1 MKNIDIVCT
10 IGPKT
15 ESKEMLSALNKA
27 GMTIARL
34 NFSHGDFAEHQAK
47 VDNIKLVNAE
57 GGTIKILQDL
67 SGPKIR
73 TGNYETET
81 ITLEKGNMITII
93 GGDFVGNSSKI
104 SINYPLLATEAR
116 VGETIMINDGKLE
129 LVIKEINGEEIVCEI
144 ILGGTIKSRRGVN
157 LPQTKLS
164 ISALTDKDKADI
176 SFGLSNNVDYMA
188 FSFVRRGSDVVE
200 LREILNTAGSKAL
213 IISKIETPEA
223 LENIDEIIAL
233 SDGIMVARGD
243 LGVEIPREEVPFA
256 QKMMIKKANSA
267 GKCVITATQMM
278 ESMIKNATPTRA
290 EVSDVAN
297 AVLDGT
303 DGVMTSEETTLGDYP
318 IECITIMK
326 AIVDRARKEV

>member
-1 MKNIDIVCT
+1 MKHIDIVCT

-47 VDNIKLVNAE
+47 VDNIKLVNSE

-81 ITLEKGNMITII
+81 ITLENGKMITIV
-93 GGDFVGNSSKI
+93 GGDFLGTASKI
-104 SINYPLLATEAR
+104 SINYDLLAKESK
-116 VGETIMINDGKLE
+116 VGDAVMINDGKLR
-129 LVIKEINGEEIVCEI
+129 LIVREINGDELVCEV
-144 ILGGTIKSRRGVN
+144 LEGGTIKGRRGVN
-157 LPQTKLS
+157 LPDAKLS
-164 ISALTDKDKADI
+164 ISALTEKDKKDI
-176 SFGLSNNVDYMA
+176 PFGLSNKVDYMA
-188 FSFVRRGSDVVE
+188 FSFVRRGSDVAE
-200 LREILNTAGSKAL
+200 LREILNAAGSKAL

-223 LENIDEIIAL
+223 LDNIDEIIEL

-256 QKMMIKKANSA
+256 QKMMIKKANAA
-267 GKCVITATQMM
+267 GKFVITATQMM
-278 ESMIKNATPTRA
+278 ESMIKNPVPTRA

-303 DGVMTSEETTLGDYP
+303 DGVMTSEETTLGDFP
-318 IECITIMK
+318 LDCVTIMK